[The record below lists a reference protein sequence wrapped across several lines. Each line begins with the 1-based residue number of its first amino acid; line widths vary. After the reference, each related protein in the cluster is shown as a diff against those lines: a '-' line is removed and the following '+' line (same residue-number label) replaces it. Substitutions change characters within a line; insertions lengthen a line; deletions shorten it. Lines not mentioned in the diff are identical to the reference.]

1 MFVWAQDRTISEPL
15 NLSLFLFQL
24 VSLYVF
30 LNNICPNFVKQ
41 LLNVNP
47 VCSAYLVNLWYCA
60 RSGASTVVLTN
71 ASASW
76 AAAGWLRDYKETEA
90 AALCM
95 KPRYSVRQ
103 KEPGPTRRLN
113 WSTRDED
120 PLLPRWWAEVRRN
133 CHGGDNHSQWIQCS
147 FPCRNV
153 HCWSTSVS
161 WSARTDPSRPCYL
174 PSVHSSCQSRCPETS
189 CWAHRTGPH
198 RSPGSCR
205 TRGCGWIPS
214 RSSCCTWASAPGTC
228 AWNPWVSFWRSL
240 PQTWTH

>member
-1 MFVWAQDRTISEPL
+1 MCLCGHKTAQSVNHSTCPCFFS
-15 NLSLFLFQL
+15 NWL
-24 VSLYVF
+24 VFMCFSITSAAVL
-30 LNNICPNFVKQ
+30 PNFVKQ

-120 PLLPRWWAEVRRN
+120 PLLRRW
-133 CHGGDNHSQWIQCS
+133 
-147 FPCRNV
+147 
-153 HCWSTSVS
+153 
-161 WSARTDPSRPCYL
+161 
-174 PSVHSSCQSRCPETS
+174 
-189 CWAHRTGPH
+189 
-198 RSPGSCR
+198 
-205 TRGCGWIPS
+205 
-214 RSSCCTWASAPGTC
+214 
-228 AWNPWVSFWRSL
+228 
-240 PQTWTH
+240 